1 MIQKLTV
8 HKLWGRENFALEFH
22 PDLNIF
28 TGSNGSGKT
37 TLLKLLWY
45 LPIVIVEGRDDVKIY
60 RDIALRKLLAST
72 IVFARYLCKK
82 IPLLKTF

>member
-1 MIQKLTV
+1 LEVIKPRHWPLGLVAGLFWWRAGVIFAQNPPGMIQKLTV

-45 LPIVIVEGRDDVKIY
+45 LP
-60 RDIALRKLLAST
+60 L
-72 IVFARYLCKK
+72 
-82 IPLLKTF
+82 